1 MAPDHLGVAHAVA
14 VPGLTPGVEL
24 KPAHDELSQP
34 VPVIFIA
41 GACNKVAS
49 IYVASSYD
57 NLSTGQ
63 RHWRVVNLAL
73 RVIPEAELLH
83 KLLPSDNSLP
93 IFSERKYKVILISH
107 HHA

>member
-41 GACNKVAS
+41 GA
-49 IYVASSYD
+49 
-57 NLSTGQ
+57 
-63 RHWRVVNLAL
+63 
-73 RVIPEAELLH
+73 
-83 KLLPSDNSLP
+83 
-93 IFSERKYKVILISH
+93 
-107 HHA
+107 